1 MRFAIFDF
9 FLVTFNIDKTGD
21 EAKNDAT
28 CVKNKQKNCVRNST
42 IECQKCDVGGSCRYG
57 FCKSAFHDEMERCT
71 SCKEGYYTDDC
82 IICPD
87 PALAFF
93 SDALILGLG
102 AYLLIAILYMVLLP
116 SKAGDA
122 SNGDQARKGVKA
134 AGLAGVLLNQLQIA
148 GTVLSNIEWNPN
160 VPAIVVKILK
170 FIGEFSKIEKNR
182 KCSKIMCVIYNR
194 L

>member
-1 MRFAIFDF
+1 
-9 FLVTFNIDKTGD
+9 
-21 EAKNDAT
+21 
-28 CVKNKQKNCVRNST
+28 
-42 IECQKCDVGGSCRYG
+42 
-57 FCKSAFHDEMERCT
+57 MERCT

-148 GTVLSNIEWNPN
+148 ATVLSNIEWNPN

-170 FIGEFSKIEKNR
+170 FIGMFSKIEKNE
-182 KCSKIMCVIYNR
+182 KCSKIMCIYNR